1 MSGHVCKT
9 CSAPGGVHL
18 RRGLAPL
25 HRKRC
30 RIRLRWGVE
39 RPSLHASTGDLSVHG
54 MFVATRRPADPGSS
68 LRLDVEI
75 AGSTARLDAVVM
87 WTRREPEG
95 GLPCG
100 MGLRLVHPPP
110 AYADFVTALPT

>member
-1 MSGHVCKT
+1 MSGRLCAT
-9 CSAPGGVHL
+9 CSAPHL
-18 RRGLAPL
+18 MHPRKGLAPL

-30 RIRLRWGVE
+30 RLTLRWGRE
-39 RPSLHASTGDLSVHG
+39 RASWRASTGDLSVHG
-54 MFVATRRPADPGSS
+54 MFVATRRPAEPGSS
-68 LRLDVEI
+68 VRIDVEI
-75 AGSTARLDAVVM
+75 AGATASLDAVVI

-95 GLPCG
+95 PLPCG